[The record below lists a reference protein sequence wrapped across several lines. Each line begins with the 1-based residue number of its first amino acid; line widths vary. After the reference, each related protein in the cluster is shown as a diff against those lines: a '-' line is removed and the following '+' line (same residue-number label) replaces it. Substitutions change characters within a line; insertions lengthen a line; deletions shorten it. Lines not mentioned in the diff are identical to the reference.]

1 MKEFKLPEEV
11 GSDYDKP
18 TIIVI
23 KKLKMYSNLNDERTF
38 SDCCCE
44 SYGCHHSPPGCSCNN
59 E

>member
-1 MKEFKLPEEV
+1 LKEESDEESNYLEEV

-38 SDCCCE
+38 SDFVL
-44 SYGCHHSPPGCSCNN
+44 
-59 E
+59 